1 MCTGT
6 RPLSLQSLPPVSP
19 TTPPRSQTTLKPTL
33 PAHNSTAGTPL
44 YIACATNG
52 SRSRSRSPDD
62 YQSTLQALNSKG
74 RVPRKSL
81 GQHYMLNSD
90 INEQLASAARVEEGH
105 VVLEIGP
112 GTGSLTNVLLN
123 AGAFVLAIEK
133 DPYMASLVSERFAST
148 ERFKRTN
155 NLGRRASHLGEGV
168 SHNLKR
174 SFKASEKIT
183 FSKVLKEDFVKCHI
197 HSHVKLLLGSKKSLD
212 HPKSRYAKVV
222 SNIPFNISTEVVK
235 LLLPMGDIFSEV
247 VLLLQEEMA
256 VRLVQSSLRT
266 SEYRPIN
273 IFVNFYSDPEYKF
286 KVPRTNFFPQ
296 PNVDAA
302 VVVFKLKQAADYPQ
316 VSSTKSFFSMVNSA
330 FNGKRKMLRKSLQHI
345 CTPIEIEEAL
355 GSVGLPAT
363 SRPEELTMDDFVKL
377 HNLIV
382 KV

>member
-6 RPLSLQSLPPVSP
+6 RPLSLQSLRPVSP

-44 YIACATNG
+44 HIACATNG
-52 SRSRSRSPDD
+52 SRSRNRSPDD

-90 INEQLASAARVEEGH
+90 INEQLASAACVEEGD

-148 ERFKRTN
+148 EKF
-155 NLGRRASHLGEGV
+155 
-168 SHNLKR
+168 
-174 SFKASEKIT
+174 
-183 FSKVLKEDFVKCHI
+183 KVLKEDFVKCHI
-197 HSHVKLLLGSKKSLD
+197 HSHMTLLLGSKKSLG

-247 VLLLQEEMA
+247 VLLLQEETA

-302 VVVFKLKQAADYPQ
+302 VVVFKLKQAVDYPR

-345 CTPIEIEEAL
+345 CTPTEIEEAL